1 MDIALVTGANKGIG
15 LEVARGLARSGAKV
29 LLGARDAARGDAAV
43 DTLRREGLT
52 DVHRVR
58 VDLEDA
64 SASGQD
70 LARRIQEEFGRL
82 DVLVNNAGI
91 VDPGDG
97 LPGQVSEP
105 ALRRIFETNFFGQ
118 VLFTQPLLPLLRA
131 ATGGRIVNVS
141 TGLGSLATNAD
152 PESPFYHAKIL
163 AYNASKAALNMFTV
177 NLAYELRDTRVK
189 VNAAIPGYVATD
201 LTGHQGP
208 MTVEEGAREILRLAR
223 LPDDGPTGGFFYE
236 GQAYPW

>member
-64 SASGQD
+64 SACGQD

-131 ATGGRIVNVS
+131 AAGGRIVNVS